1 MSTQLPR
8 KHVVVWRSVVISQ
21 PAKLKREHFSL
32 VIEQVQTARVPF
44 EDIAVIVLNNREITL
59 THPVLSACA
68 EYGIGLY
75 STGDNHQP
83 NGVFL
88 PFLSHGRATRMM
100 RLQLSL
106 DKPQAKRAWAEIIK
120 TKISNQAR
128 CLKLAFPSPQPSP
141 MGRGGIEVA
150 TARLES
156 YVSRVRSGDS
166 ENMEAQA
173 SSFYFPLLFGK
184 GFHRAKDC
192 WVNAALDYGYAV
204 IRGAITRALVAHG
217 FQPNIGLFHR
227 SEQNAFN
234 LADDLIEPY
243 RALVD
248 LHVFHH
254 INPHVRPD
262 AELSP
267 ADKVALV
274 ALLNVDVQMPR
285 GMMSVLSSIEQATES
300 LVRLYEG
307 ADESVLELPILV
319 GLSQHMFE
327 M

>member
-1 MSTQLPR
+1 M
-8 KHVVVWRSVVISQ
+8 VWRSVVISQ

-32 VIEQVQTARVPF
+32 VIEQAQSARVPF

-83 NGVFL
+83 NGILL
-88 PFLSHGRATRMM
+88 PFLSHSRATRMM

-106 DKPQAKRAWAEIIK
+106 DKPQAKRAWAEIVK
-120 TKISNQAR
+120 RKISNQAIS
-128 CLKLAFPSPQPSP
+128 LKMAFPSPI
-141 MGRGGIEVA
+141 GGKVLDVE
-150 TARLES
+150 RLES
-156 YVSRVRSGDS
+156 YASRVRSGDV

-173 SSFYFPLLFGK
+173 SSFYFPQLFGK

-204 IRGAITRALVAHG
+204 IRGAIARTLVAHG

-248 LHVFHH
+248 LHVLHH
-254 INPHVRPD
+254 INPHAQPD
-262 AELSP
+262 IELTP

-285 GMMSVLSSIEQATES
+285 GMMSVLSSIEQVTES

-307 ADESVLELPILV
+307 ADERVLELPVLV
-319 GLSQHMFE
+319 GLGQHIFE